1 MNSQRLSQLLDT
13 IIDNVLAQRQRAL
26 QSRSRVM
33 RVVLSGEDLTTLPTT
48 LDCLTA
54 LDRSGYL
61 LVIASSHSATQS
73 PLHAACL
80 EALARRGVD
89 VLCDNQAPAQTAAAF
104 NALFLPAL
112 STNSLS
118 KIALGLCDNLVCR
131 WAFHALSLNKPT
143 IVTLN
148 AECREDS
155 AHRLPPA
162 FRARQANYLATLA
175 EYGVT
180 VIGQP
185 RANPPPSPSP
195 RAGRPLMTLRDVR
208 RQPKGAVLRIAQ
220 RTLIT
225 PAARDELRA
234 RGITLV
240 EGHQE
245 EICIWQK

>member
-26 QSRSRVM
+26 RSRSRVM
-33 RVVLSGEDLTTLPTT
+33 RVVLSGEDLTTLPAT
-48 LDCLTA
+48 LDCLSA

-61 LVIASSHSATQS
+61 LVIAFSHSATQS
-73 PLHAACL
+73 SLHTSCL
-80 EALARRGVD
+80 EALARRGVH

-118 KIALGLCDNLVCR
+118 KIALGLRDNLVCR

-148 AECREDS
+148 AECRQDS
-155 AHRLPPA
+155 THLLPPA
-162 FRARQANYLATLA
+162 LRARLTHYLATLA

-180 VIGQP
+180 IIGQP
-185 RANPPPSPSP
+185 GANPPSSPS
-195 RAGRPLMTLRDVR
+195 ASAARPLITRSDVR
-208 RQPKGAVLRIAQ
+208 RQPKGAVLHIDR

-225 PAARDELRA
+225 PAARDELRD

-240 EGHQE
+240 ESHQE